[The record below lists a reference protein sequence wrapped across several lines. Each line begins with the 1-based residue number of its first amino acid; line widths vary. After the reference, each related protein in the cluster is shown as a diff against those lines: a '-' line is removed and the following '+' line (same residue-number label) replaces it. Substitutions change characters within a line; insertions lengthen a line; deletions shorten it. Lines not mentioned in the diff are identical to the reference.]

1 MRRDRHRK
9 NDILID
15 LTSLLDVIFIL
26 LMVVLAKQQV
36 SGMDLEKKEAFVSE
50 LQSSLE
56 RTEAEELDKL
66 RLYTDQIDTAEKTA
80 IISVTATFNPVEPK
94 QRSLKILKNGN
105 TRADEFSLSGGDTKE
120 AYEAFEKRIREYVS
134 SSEGMPVILSIA
146 DDGSEILYRDQKKIQ
161 EIFLSLQ
168 EESDDIYIRAIA
180 EDREE

>member
-1 MRRDRHRK
+1 MRRDRHGK
-9 NDILID
+9 SDILID

-36 SGMDLEKKEAFVSE
+36 SGMELEKKEVFISE

-66 RLYTDQIDTAEKTA
+66 RLYTDQIDTAEKTV

-105 TRADEFSLSGGDTKE
+105 TEADEFILSGGDTKE
-120 AYEAFEKRIREYVS
+120 AYEAFEKKLREYVS
-134 SSEGMPVILSIA
+134 SPEGMPVILSIA
-146 DDGSEILYRDQKKIQ
+146 DDGSEILYRDQKRIQ

-168 EESDDIYIRAIA
+168 KGSDDIYIRAVS